1 MSNILIT
8 MLNLLYAPLSECI
21 SKLAY
26 VYKKW
31 SMAMIERQILIL
43 FPLIAIG
50 AIFYYVNVV
59 NQDITEIENSN
70 IIPLE
75 FEDNKVQCPQCN
87 MFLVGK

>member
-1 MSNILIT
+1 
-8 MLNLLYAPLSECI
+8 
-21 SKLAY
+21 
-26 VYKKW
+26 
-31 SMAMIERQILIL
+31 MIERQILIL